1 MRMMSDNRKVLRAK
15 FIFPVST
22 PPIRDGAIIVRDN
35 RIEAVGTW
43 QDIRKSFTYS
53 KFFDL
58 GDSVIL
64 PAAINAHTHL
74 ELTSLGNTIS
84 ENTPFVDW
92 ILSLVKA
99 RKALSQED
107 FVSSAE
113 QGINMV
119 KSFVTAAVGDIA
131 TIDSSVEKLAQDSLS
146 GIVYYELLG
155 VDPEKAPIILK
166 NAQQKLSLWRKCFKG
181 TNIRFGLSLHTPF
194 TTSPELLSS
203 TARWCQSNKIPLSI
217 HIAESRDETQFLFD
231 GSGAIPDKLYQMAG
245 WPRQPFTIP
254 GCSPITYLDKLK
266 VLDAQPLLIHGVQ
279 ATTDDIKILRRKNI
293 AVVHCPRSN
302 TQLMNGRFRLAE
314 FLASGIKVCLGTDS
328 LASCPSLSIWEEM
341 QAAWDMHNKVGEN
354 ISPQNYLAC
363 ATLHGAQALAVDK
376 NYGSIEI
383 GKTAL
388 FGLASLENCSAY
400 ESNDSDRILT
410 LLMTGA
416 SQIANL
422 PVLLS

>member
-1 MRMMSDNRKVLRAK
+1 MNHRKVLRAK
-15 FIFPVST
+15 FIFPVSA
-22 PPIRDGAIIVRDN
+22 PSIRNGAIIVRDN
-35 RIEAVGTW
+35 RIEAVGAW
-43 QDIRKSFTYS
+43 QDIRKSITYS
-53 KFFDL
+53 EIFDL

-74 ELTSLGNTIS
+74 ELTSLGHTIP

-99 RKALSQED
+99 RKTLSPKD
-107 FVSSAE
+107 LVVSAE

-131 TIDSSVEKLAQDSLS
+131 TIDSIVEKLAQDTLS
-146 GIVYYELLG
+146 GVVYYELLG
-155 VDPEKAPIILK
+155 IDPEKAPSILK
-166 NAQQKLSLWRKCFKG
+166 NAQQKLTLWQKCFKD
-181 TNIRFGLSLHTPF
+181 TKLRFGLSLHTPF
-194 TTSPELLSS
+194 TTSPELLRS
-203 TARWCQSNKIPLSI
+203 TARWCQSNNVPLSI
-217 HIAESRDETQFLFD
+217 HVAESLDETQFLFD

-254 GCSPITYLDKLK
+254 GCSPITYLHKLK
-266 VLDAQPLLIHGVQ
+266 VLDARPLLIHGVQ
-279 ATTDDIKILRRKNI
+279 ATMDDIKLLQRKHI

-302 TQLMNGRFRLAE
+302 MRLMNGRFRLAE
-314 FLASGIKVCLGTDS
+314 FLESGIKVCLGTDS

-363 ATLHGAQALAVDK
+363 ATLHGAQALSVDK
-376 NYGSIEI
+376 MYGSIEV
-383 GKTAL
+383 GKAAL
-388 FGLASLENCSAY
+388 FGVASLENCSHY
-400 ESNDSDRILT
+400 ESNDSDQILT